1 MGTEVWTVRKRR
13 GEWAW
18 RLNHHAFLHRPL
30 HLSCLHRRP
39 RDVCCACAG
48 ECIHSYFSRHLYVC
62 FIRMPHVAYMYTL
75 CCLVCKPFMC
85 IIPALA
91 VIYPT
96 SSYHITHHIIKVI
109 ILHHHVTRGQQT
121 ENLNSATRD
130 AFIMPEASLSIN
142 VMNIKDA
149 DTVRL
154 NGTCVCVCACACHV
168 HVHVYVY
175 LYVHVHVF
183 VCVHVGSRVDA

>member
-1 MGTEVWTVRKRR
+1 
-13 GEWAW
+13 
-18 RLNHHAFLHRPL
+18 
-30 HLSCLHRRP
+30 
-39 RDVCCACAG
+39 
-48 ECIHSYFSRHLYVC
+48 
-62 FIRMPHVAYMYTL
+62 
-75 CCLVCKPFMC
+75 MC

-91 VIYPT
+91 VIYLT

-121 ENLNSATRD
+121 ENLNSATRY